1 MKIINSL
8 VIASV
13 LLLSSFTI
21 LSSSADFRRV
31 EKERKIYNVEFGIIT
46 EAGTKK
52 VEVENVLALLDCDE
66 IVAIENDGTDYIVEI
81 KTKKKPIFT
90 KYREVMNAVGF
101 ELNPRFLKFNDLDV
115 LKSMNATIHKI
126 KNKQI
131 Q

>member
-21 LSSSADFRRV
+21 FSSSADFRRV

-46 EAGTKK
+46 EVGTKK

-66 IVAIENDGTDYIVEI
+66 VVAIENDGTDYIVEI
-81 KTKKKPIFT
+81 KTKKKPLFT
-90 KYREVMNAVGF
+90 KYREVMNAGGF
-101 ELNPRFLKFNDLDV
+101 ELNPRFLKINDLDV

-126 KNKQI
+126 KNKRI